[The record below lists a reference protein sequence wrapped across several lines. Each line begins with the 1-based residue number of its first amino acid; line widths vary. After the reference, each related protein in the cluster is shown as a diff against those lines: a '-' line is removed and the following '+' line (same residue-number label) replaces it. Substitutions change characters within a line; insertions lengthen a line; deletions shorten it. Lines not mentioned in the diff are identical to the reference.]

1 MESSNRASYDTLT
14 AVYAGSLSKRK
25 LKCASDMCVEAS
37 CISTDNADA
46 LILLTCSCTSSA
58 EDALVVVSYD
68 GCRRSV
74 NSELILSS
82 CIVFSILYTI
92 SLAESLKL
100 AVSAAYAAKAILIVV
115 REDQLESFT
124 SVILD
129 LLCIS
134 ISYHAVCA
142 WIYAGSDES
151 SCSYYFTYA
160 HSAGTDLIDASQ
172 IAQCRYVDAG
182 LVGCIQ

>member
-1 MESSNRASYDTLT
+1 MRLFNFALDSVCRAVTCTLGAALT
-14 AVYAGSLSKRK
+14 KLSVDCVVEECLTYACRTSLLYAVAFAECLKFAVCGS
-25 LKCASDMCVEAS
+25 
-37 CISTDNADA
+37 
-46 LILLTCSCTSSA
+46 
-58 EDALVVVSYD
+58 
-68 GCRRSV
+68 
-74 NSELILSS
+74 
-82 CIVFSILYTI
+82 
-92 SLAESLKL
+92 
-100 AVSAAYAAKAILIVV
+100 YAAEAVLIVIGQ
-115 REDQLESFT
+115 DQLESLT

-129 LLCIS
+129 LFCIG

>member
-1 MESSNRASYDTLT
+1 MESSNRACYDALT

-46 LILLTCSCTSSA
+46 LIFLTCSSTSSA
-58 EDALVVVSYD
+58 EDTFVVISYD

-74 NSELILSS
+74 DSKLILGA
-82 CIVFSILYTI
+82 CIILSILYTV
-92 SLAESLKL
+92 SLAESLKF
-100 AVSAAYAAKAILIVV
+100 AVCAAYAAKAVLIVI

-124 SVILD
+124 SVIFD
-129 LLCIS
+129 LLCIC
-134 ISYHAVCA
+134 ISYHAVCT

-151 SCSYYFTYA
+151 SCSYDLTYA
-160 HSAGTDLIDASQ
+160 HSAGTDLVDASQ
-172 IAQCRYVDAG
+172 IAQCWDVDAG